1 MNYDSEIAKVT
12 SDSLIQTVSSID
24 FAKRDCL
31 FVSCTALKIL
41 DLIEDLE
48 ENLKANIIS
57 SNQAIIWDSL
67 RLSKTNNKIDGFGKL
82 FKLH

>member
-1 MNYDSEIAKVT
+1 MIV
-12 SDSLIQTVSSID
+12 
-24 FAKRDCL
+24 CL
-31 FVSCTALKIL
+31 FLCTALKIL

-48 ENLKANIIS
+48 ENLKTNIIS

>member
-1 MNYDSEIAKVT
+1 MTLKLQRLHQ
-12 SDSLIQTVSSID
+12 DSLMQTISSID
-24 FAKRDCL
+24 LTDIDCL

-48 ENLKANIIS
+48 ENLKTNIIS

-67 RLSKTNNKIDGFGKL
+67 RLSKTNNKIDGLVNF
-82 FKLH
+82 